1 MYFLFIFASLR
12 TLYEPFSGTQILTIV
27 YNDTLNCERN
37 VWVIIFSISSAV
49 FQQGNRKGD
58 YFKQMALKQLK
69 PVSIGLSLV
78 TKNYSLFPPYFYV
91 ERFWKCNIFEYT
103 IYWSVGVNQ
112 LKRHAQTGGG
122 GGGDTGRLIR
132 NSWFQFR
139 LLCPSSS
146 LKFSPK
152 NSLLNTLSVGMFG
165 LTGQQWLSTHI
176 FRTLTKPPPR
186 HSKSTKKYLKNN
198 RSSRFKP

>member
-27 YNDTLNCERN
+27 YNDTLNCKRN

-58 YFKQMALKQLK
+58 YFKQVALKHLK
-69 PVSIGLSLV
+69 PVSIGVSLV
-78 TKNYSLFPPYFYV
+78 TKNYSIFPPYFYV
-91 ERFWKCNIFEYT
+91 KRFWKCNILEYT
-103 IYWSVGVNQ
+103 IYWSVGKTSQ
-112 LKRHAQTGGG
+112 RDTPKR

-139 LLCPSSS
+139 LLSPSSS